1 MNFNDSSLHAAAG
14 VNPSESVKF
23 PSTYYFL
30 PHLLDDPNS
39 LKLGY
44 LMSRNRNGVSLV
56 MGVPTVRREK
66 QSYLMDTLQNLVD
79 GLTEEE
85 ANDSLIVVFVGEV
98 GLIFRLNNFMI
109 SHIIHLS
116 IWFRTIEFGTP
127 KVDSGP
133 IHEVDDP
140 CLANWSALSSPKCRY
155 PVYYQYIPVPQFPQ
169 LFTTFLDQCNL
180 VVCDNILPLIWL
192 RPQIEAVPELQDC
205 KYFSLEAF
213 PVQVDSGLIEVVAP
227 SPGYYP
233 NFDKLQPSLG
243 DPPERV
249 RWRSKQNL
257 DFAFLMSYC
266 QPKGTFYVQLEDDIL
281 AKPSYVTIMKKF
293 AIEKIARQ
301 EPWFVLDFCQLGFIG
316 KMFKSAELPWLIQFF
331 QMFFNDKPVDWL
343 LDHLITTKIC
353 NWNKKVSI
361 LIFVHFFFI
370 VFKLIH
376 VVVRVRCGGQWS
388 RCWDSVRVFWAGVV
402 FVSVLSGTLLQ
413 VSAICIP
420 VGNPLG
426 CPRSAPD
433 KQFGKVAL
441 FFPHSNPEAE
451 VTSGIKHYKQYTLK
465 HAYLGEN
472 FFWGLLPQPG
482 DQLVF
487 NFMTPII
494 VKRFYFR
501 SGNAEHPSDK
511 FYNTTVEVLPVAEV
525 SQKGNSPNITSD
537 GYIIVGKFDSTGIAT
552 GTPNESIG
560 KVKTLR
566 LNVHSESENWAIL
579 SEIHIQDELSA
590 R

>member
-1 MNFNDSSLHAAAG
+1 MTAATRTMSPIRKRNCFLVFTLFILLPFCLFVLLSQPDVTSEELLAQRLAELQARTQYLDSMYRSRQEEIQQLVQHFDQIYYSDNTSAASSSDITLKPEIKQMIKNMSGLHAAAG

-85 ANDSLIVVFVGEV
+85 ANDSLIVVFVGETDLEQV
-98 GLIFRLNNFMI
+98 L
-109 SHIIHLS
+109 
-116 IWFRTIEFGTP
+116 
-127 KVDSGP
+127 
-133 IHEVDDP
+133 
-140 CLANWSALSSPKCRY
+140 
-155 PVYYQYIPVPQFPQ
+155 
-169 LFTTFLDQCNL
+169 
-180 VVCDNILPLIWL
+180 
-192 RPQIEAVPELQDC
+192 QIAKDVEM
-205 KYFSLEAF
+205 KF

-353 NWNKKVSI
+353 NWNKKDNCKADKAKVWI
-361 LIFVHFFFI
+361 HFKPSLFQHI
-370 VFKLIH
+370 GTHSSLKGKVQKLK
-376 VVVRVRCGGQWS
+376 
-388 RCWDSVRVFWAGVV
+388 
-402 FVSVLSGTLLQ
+402 
-413 VSAICIP
+413 
-420 VGNPLG
+420 
-426 CPRSAPD
+426 D

-525 SQKGNSPNITSD
+525 SQRGNSPNITSD